1 MSDVVYL
8 LGAGASHACALH
20 QNSKRGLLMS
30 SLAEPIRSRVRKI
43 VVDHSSSASIVR
55 FVNDM
60 TDDTDIEH
68 VITFFEDSNSS
79 EHKRFAN
86 DLRGVFFQVLQEA
99 LDDIS
104 DNSDPPSHLYAALV
118 DMHAVEGADERLRAI
133 LTLNYDTLLEHA
145 ITQRHDR
152 VVDYGLSITTQ
163 EHDQRIP
170 VIKLHGSLDWTH
182 TWPVH
187 LDGHAAPSLSI
198 PPGIQKARGDYP
210 FNLLWGLARQTL
222 DCDIIRIIGCNLGP
236 NDWELVSLL
245 FSAKHTHSSQRLERI
260 EVIDFPSVGMRLKK
274 LFPYLDVLSLLDL
287 SDVGPVIVGELL
299 DTQPMAFDMLSETEQ
314 MQVIT
319 AEKTIENPLW
329 YWLRHR
335 AELWA
340 TQWPLATERNYFKSL
355 LESP

>member
-1 MSDVVYL
+1 
-8 LGAGASHACALH
+8 
-20 QNSKRGLLMS
+20 MS
-30 SLAEPIRSRVRKI
+30 SLAEPIRSRVRDI
-43 VVDHSSSASIVR
+43 AIGYSSSASIVR

-86 DLRGVFFQVLQEA
+86 DLRSVFFEVLQEA

-104 DNSDPPSHLYAALV
+104 DNSDPPSYLYAALV
-118 DMHAVEGADERLRAI
+118 DMHAVEHADERLRAI

-145 ITQRHDR
+145 ITQRHDMK
-152 VVDYGLSITTQ
+152 VDYGLSITPQ
-163 EHDQRIP
+163 EDNQQIP

-182 TWPVH
+182 TWPVR
-187 LDGHAAPSLSI
+187 LEGHAAPSLSV
-198 PPGIQKARGDYP
+198 PPGIQKAKGDYP

-222 DCDIIRIIGCNLGP
+222 DCDVIRVVGCNLGP
-236 NDWELVSLL
+236 NDWDLVSLL

-287 SDVGPVIVGELL
+287 SDVGPAIVGELL
-299 DTQPMAFDMLSETEQ
+299 NTEPTAFDTLSETHQ
-314 MQVIT
+314 MQVIESET
-319 AEKTIENPLW
+319 TIENPLW

-335 AELWA
+335 AELWN
-340 TQWPLATERNYFKSL
+340 TQWPLATERNYFISL